1 MIPSWF
7 TKTAK
12 FAAVRQQ
19 RGLFL
24 GRSPDAAVHHHSL
37 TNETFTLSAVWRPR
51 QEMNLAL
58 DCNLMQRRNPC
69 TGTKLPTFCGW
80 RTSHHQT
87 RVETWTSEVM

>member
-12 FAAVRQQ
+12 FAAVHRQ

-37 TNETFTLSAVWRPR
+37 TNENFTLFAVWRPR
-51 QEMNLAL
+51 QEKNLAL
-58 DCNLMQRRNPC
+58 DCNHLQLRNP
-69 TGTKLPTFCGW
+69 
-80 RTSHHQT
+80 
-87 RVETWTSEVM
+87 